1 MVSELQS
8 ICGLKKKKKSV
19 TLIYASVKPTILTQT
34 ALSFRQTDPD
44 KKKVSSFSS
53 ARVFILLKHWRAPGV
68 TADQK
73 KTVAEH
79 LASVFPH
86 RKKKKLRLGF
96 SSHKGRSFM
105 SPLQH
110 WSSVDAILQ
119 GALLGRPHKGPER
132 KRTSSSWKFSFHT
145 IIHGIIYV
153 SLICDRGWKIVVS
166 WIVLLAGLDS

>member
-86 RKKKKLRLGF
+86 RKKKKTETWFLF
-96 SSHKGRSFM
+96 SQRQKFY
-105 SPLQH
+105 
-110 WSSVDAILQ
+110 V
-119 GALLGRPHKGPER
+119 
-132 KRTSSSWKFSFHT
+132 SSSTLIFSRCNTPRCF
-145 IIHGIIYV
+145 
-153 SLICDRGWKIVVS
+153 
-166 WIVLLAGLDS
+166 AGTTS